1 VFVSDP
7 YLYLTFR
14 SFPVIAK
21 LLDAASLTLF
31 LHLGTSTT
39 RPSLWYVE
47 DTEYVSMKLDFFRLL
62 TSIDS

>member
-1 VFVSDP
+1 MFVSAP

-14 SFPVIAK
+14 SFTVIAK

-47 DTEYVSMKLDFFRLL
+47 EIAYLFVNSDFSLR
-62 TSIDS
+62 SHVD